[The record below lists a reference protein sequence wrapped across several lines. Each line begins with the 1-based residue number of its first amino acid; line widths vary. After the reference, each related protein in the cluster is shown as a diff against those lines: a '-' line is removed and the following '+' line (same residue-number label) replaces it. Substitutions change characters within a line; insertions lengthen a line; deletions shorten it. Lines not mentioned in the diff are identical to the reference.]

1 MNKCIT
7 ITLQKCFIYK
17 YVEVNSSYIKWVL
30 MLKVYYNDDVAVA
43 VDVDHADA
51 SNPWEIMLSMFFSY
65 GVNNSKYWSLLEA
78 LISKITQEGFS
89 RWNVFSLIFV
99 CVDVV

>member
-1 MNKCIT
+1 
-7 ITLQKCFIYK
+7 
-17 YVEVNSSYIKWVL
+17 
-30 MLKVYYNDDVAVA
+30 MLKVYYNDDVAVD

-51 SNPWEIMLSMFFSY
+51 SNAWEIMLSKKKSY
-65 GVNNSKYWSLLEA
+65 GVNNIKYWSLLEA

>member
-1 MNKCIT
+1 
-7 ITLQKCFIYK
+7 
-17 YVEVNSSYIKWVL
+17 

-65 GVNNSKYWSLLEA
+65 GVNNIKYWSLLEA
-78 LISKITQEGFS
+78 LISKKVFPDGMFF
-89 RWNVFSLIFV
+89 RWFLYV
-99 CVDVV
+99 